1 MKHLPAHHPTL
12 RRYPGNWGKLTSGL
26 LPVEFISLNRSF
38 PDGALPLVANP
49 ESIRDDAAQVT
60 GAPEMAEAGDDD
72 SEAA

>member
-1 MKHLPAHHPTL
+1 LPI
-12 RRYPGNWGKLTSGL
+12 
-26 LPVEFISLNRSF
+26 EFISLNRSF

>member
-1 MKHLPAHHPTL
+1 MCRRQNDFKPVL
-12 RRYPGNWGKLTSGL
+12 RRPIETTVTSGL
-26 LPVEFISLNRSF
+26 LPIEFISLNRSF

>member
-1 MKHLPAHHPTL
+1 M
-12 RRYPGNWGKLTSGL
+12 
-26 LPVEFISLNRSF
+26 SLNRSF
-38 PDGALPLVANP
+38 PDGELPLVANP